1 MPMSQPT
8 ARRTAARTASLTSL
22 LCVSGP
28 LLLASTQAQAIPSFA
43 RQTGSSCADCHV
55 GSYGPSLTPYGMRFK
70 LGGFTDTDGDGTKI
84 PVSGQLTWSRNNPN
98 RGDSTSRLREADLY
112 LAAASATT
120 SAAIRRSAP
129 TTAAMRPSI
138 RAWTMSICASS
149 ASRSRWPARTP

>member
-70 LGGFTDTDGDGTKI
+70 LGGFYRYRWRRHQD
-84 PVSGQLTWSRNNPN
+84 SGV
-98 RGDSTSRLREADLY
+98 
-112 LAAASATT
+112 
-120 SAAIRRSAP
+120 RSAHLVAQQP
-129 TTAAMRPSI
+129 
-138 RAWTMSICASS
+138 
-149 ASRSRWPARTP
+149 